1 MGSDADL
8 VIWNHQ
14 ATRTISAK
22 THHHACDFNI
32 FEGMTCHGVPEIVIV
47 NGQVCVENGKL
58 TLLLVQEDFYRENV
72 LIHILMAITNDHTAK
87 KKLLDVDFSEYFFC
101 IFNWMLI
108 FFKLNR

>member
-47 NGQVCVENGKL
+47 NGQVCVENGKI
-58 TLLLVQEDFYRENV
+58 NV
-72 LIHILMAITNDHTAK
+72 TAGSGK
-87 KKLLDVDFSEYFFC
+87 FLPRKC
-101 IFNWMLI
+101 FNSYI
-108 FFKLNR
+108 NGNNK